1 MKFKE
6 ISLNLQVV
14 NNTEMK
20 FRISTIIAFMLLML
34 SLTGCDFLRTLAG
47 RPTSA
52 DLAVHAE
59 RIARHEEGLRREQ
72 AVKDSLATVQKA
84 LEAKEAAAASIG
96 NLGYIVQVSD
106 QVKSLNGIRLEH
118 EYGLMIGTYH
128 NVDNAVKLA
137 ESIREQ
143 GFPTDVIRFFSGAV
157 AIATCATD
165 DPVEFIQYMEKVKGQ
180 SFCRPDAWIIKKS
193 AE

>member
-1 MKFKE
+1 MQ
-6 ISLNLQVV
+6 IV
-14 NNTEMK
+14 NKTEMK
-20 FRISTIIAFMLLML
+20 FRISTISALLLLML
-34 SLTGCDFLRTLAG
+34 SLTGCDFFRTLAG

-52 DLAVHAE
+52 DIAARAE
-59 RIARHEEGLRREQ
+59 RIAQYEDKLMKEQ
-72 AVKDSLATVQKA
+72 AVQDSLAAVRKA
-84 LEAKEAAAASIG
+84 QEARTAAAEAIA
-96 NLGYIVQVSD
+96 NLGYIVQASN

-118 EYGLMIGTYH
+118 DYSLMIGTYH

-165 DPVEFIQYMEKVKGQ
+165 DPVEFIQFMEKVKGQ
-180 SFCRPDAWIIKKS
+180 SFCRPDAWILKKV